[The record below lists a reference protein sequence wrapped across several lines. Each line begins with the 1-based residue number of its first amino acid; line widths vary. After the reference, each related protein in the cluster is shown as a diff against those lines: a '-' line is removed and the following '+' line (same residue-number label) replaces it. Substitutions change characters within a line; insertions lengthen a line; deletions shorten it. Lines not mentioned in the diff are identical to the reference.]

1 MRWFLR
7 RILARLT
14 PAPSQTERET
24 DDMNLILTG
33 LRGTGKSS
41 IGRRLAV
48 TLRRP
53 FFDTDLLI
61 EQEVGESIPQYVG
74 RLGWDVFRDLEH
86 QVICQVARQ
95 RAAVISS
102 GGGALTFARN
112 VEVLKPSGIIILL
125 AADPAKLAKRLE
137 RSYTRPPL
145 TGQPDLEAEMGALW
159 TQREP
164 LYRAACDVVLGVDA
178 ETTDEE
184 ADLQGKVSTLL
195 TMLRPYLG
203 DM

>member
-1 MRWFLR
+1 MGWFLR
-7 RILARLT
+7 RLLTRLT
-14 PAPSQTERET
+14 PAPSQMERET
-24 DDMNLILTG
+24 DEMNLILTG

-41 IGRRLAV
+41 IGQRLAV
-48 TLRRP
+48 ALRRS

-61 EQEVGESIPQYVG
+61 EQEVGEPIPQYVG

-137 RSYTRPPL
+137 RSYARPAL
-145 TGQPDLEAEMGALW
+145 TDQPDLEAEMCALW

-164 LYRAACDVVLGVDA
+164 LYRGVCDVVLGVDA
-178 ETTDEE
+178 ETADEE

-203 DM
+203 DT

>member
-1 MRWFLR
+1 MIAPVVPLPPALSR
-7 RILARLT
+7 RA
-14 PAPSQTERET
+14 RET
-24 DDMNLILTG
+24 DAMNLILTG

-41 IGRRLAV
+41 IGRRLAMAV
-48 TLRRP
+48 RRP

-61 EQEVGESIPQYVG
+61 EHQIGEPIPRYVG
-74 RLGWDVFRDLEH
+74 RLGWDAFRDLEH

-125 AADPAKLAKRLE
+125 AADPTKLAKRLE
-137 RSYTRPPL
+137 RSYARPPL
-145 TGQPDLEAEMGALW
+145 TDQPNLEAEMCALW

-164 LYRAACDVVLGVDA
+164 RYREICDVVLGVDA
-178 ETTDEE
+178 ETADAE
-184 ADLQGKVSTLL
+184 ADLQGKVATLL
-195 TMLRPYLG
+195 TMLRPYIG
-203 DM
+203 DT